1 MNQNLESMCKLAIT
15 EFQDI
20 PFEKL
25 EAMLMPESVACK
37 MPIGVTDMYDGTYKL
52 SLASDV
58 FLHNNEKLVNCK
70 EDVIETLDLANMT
83 VAQIAEVTEKTE
95 RGIRTLLTRRGI
107 DCQDYKGSEKKAK
120 NEEKKAA

>member
-1 MNQNLESMCKLAIT
+1 MHQNLESMCKLAIT

-37 MPIGVTDMYDGTYKL
+37 MPIEVTDMYDGTYKL

-58 FLHNNEKLVNCK
+58 FLHNNKKLVNCK
-70 EDVIETLDLANMT
+70 EDVIET
-83 VAQIAEVTEKTE
+83 I
-95 RGIRTLLTRRGI
+95 IRTLLPVFI
-107 DCQDYKGSEKKAK
+107 IMAKKNYPKLDDEDIFFNLLADSVK
-120 NEEKKAA
+120 E